1 MLSFKLT
8 QCLSYHDLSH
18 DNMKWDGFGIG
29 VFFKYK
35 QHMFRMEFIKVN
47 KIY

>member
-29 VFFKYK
+29 VYFLN
-35 QHMFRMEFIKVN
+35 IN
-47 KIY
+47 NICLGWNS